1 MAGLF
6 DNVMGTL
13 TGGLWGDT
21 DQQRSSDRLW
31 EASKFQPYNINT
43 SIGTGSFDGLTGTA
57 TLNPRYRKM
66 ADRYRLFGNSMF
78 NQLRGG
84 SFNKLRDKQ
93 LGLLRRL
100 ARPDELRDTA
110 NMQTMLF
117 NKGLLGATS
126 GNLQMNALQD
136 AQSQADLMRIL
147 ESIGLAQTERSN
159 LFDLG
164 SRAYGADIALQGM
177 PIDLLKL
184 GADIGGTASNAN
196 YQAGSSRYEADTKAE
211 KSEAGFLGT
220 LFGGLF

>member
-1 MAGLF
+1 MSGFF

-31 EASKFQPYNINT
+31 EASRFVPYNINT
-43 SIGTGSFDGLTGTA
+43 RLGSGTFNGSTA
-57 TLNPRYRKM
+57 TGRLNPRYSKM
-66 ADRYRLFGNSMF
+66 ADKYRLFGNNMF
-78 NQLRGG
+78 RQLQGG
-84 SFNKLRDKQ
+84 SFNKLRDNQ
-93 LGLLRRL
+93 LDLLRRL
-100 ARPDELRDTA
+100 ARPEETRDIA
-110 NMQTMLF
+110 DMQTMLF
-117 NKGLLGATS
+117 NKGLLGSTS
-126 GNLQMNALQD
+126 GNLQMNSLLD
-136 AQSQADLMRIL
+136 AQEQADLMRML

-177 PIDLLKL
+177 PLDFLKL

-196 YQAGSSRYEADTKAE
+196 YQAGKSRYEADTKAE